1 MTWDKEK
8 NNFLKP
14 QNPATSLR
22 NKDRETSVQNFNR
35 AKISFESDAPRDERR
50 ELLLQLQVLLVQ
62 PDVVGLGGR
71 EVGLGLFEV
80 SLHL

>member
-8 NNFLKP
+8 NHFLKP
-14 QNPATSLR
+14 QNSATSLR
-22 NKDRETSVQNFNR
+22 NKVRETSVQNFNR
-35 AKISFESDAPRDERR
+35 AKFSFESDAPRDERR

-71 EVGLGLFEV
+71 EVGLGLLEV